1 MPRGNPRIKEYA
13 KGRPKGSKNKTPIL
27 LQELETIVYEL
38 SKEERMRRLRAYRDF
53 SPAVNPHKN
62 FVNIMLTIAKRQEDT
77 GQADMFNDAEERAM
91 IANAER
97 QIREMERT
105 GQTQ

>member
-77 GQADMFNDAEERAM
+77 GQADMFNDAEERAI